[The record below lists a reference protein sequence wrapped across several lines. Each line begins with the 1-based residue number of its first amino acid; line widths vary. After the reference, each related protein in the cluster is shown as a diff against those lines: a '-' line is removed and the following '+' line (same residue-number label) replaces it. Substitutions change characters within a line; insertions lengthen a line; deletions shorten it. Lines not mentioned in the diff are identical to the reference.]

1 MKSNYTYYIKN
12 NITFIIDLGGQFTSV
27 TNNAEQILTDINQII
42 DIKNNKIIY
51 RDTNFIWD
59 EIIPIWDNNT
69 CTNVS
74 FNILNLT
81 DLEIN
86 KLY

>member
-69 CTNVS
+69 CINVS

>member
-69 CTNVS
+69 CINVS

-81 DLEIN
+81 DLEKN

>member
-81 DLEIN
+81 DLEKN

>member
-74 FNILNLT
+74 FNILDIT